1 MMTKAVTPLLILFG
15 ALVGLSVHTVVNCG
29 DESEPDV
36 CSAVIGFSPFRG
48 AFMAFAFE
56 GRARIAMRH
65 GDARSAIADLDQ
77 AIRLNPNRA
86 GFFRDR
92 GLAHRQNGDLDLAIA
107 DLDQAIAL
115 DPKRAAPYTH
125 RGLAFAAMGDL
136 DRAILSYNTAIRLA
150 PADAEALAGRGF
162 ALLAQGRKE
171 DARSDFEAVLALP
184 PGQDESAHQTVRKK
198 LDELAAGTRAEAPAS
213 LRRERAGASD

>member
-1 MMTKAVTPLLILFG
+1 MMTKAVTPLLILLG
-15 ALVGLSVHTVVNCG
+15 ALVGLSMHTVVNCG

-86 GFFRDR
+86 AFFRDR
-92 GLAHRQNGDLDLAIA
+92 GLAHRQNGDLHLAIA

-115 DPKRAAPYTH
+115 DPKRAAPYTN
-125 RGLAFAAMGDL
+125 RGLALADTGDL

-150 PADAEALAGRGF
+150 PADAEALAGRGL

-171 DARSDFEAVLALP
+171 EARSDFEAVLALP
-184 PGQDESAHQTVRKK
+184 SGPDDWARQVAQAK
-198 LDELAAGTRAEAPAS
+198 LSELADANATLVP
-213 LRRERAGASD
+213 LR

>member
-1 MMTKAVTPLLILFG
+1 MTRAATPLLILFG
-15 ALVGLSVHTVVNCG
+15 VLVGLSLHTVVNCG

-65 GDARSAIADLDQ
+65 GNYKGAIADLDE

-86 GFFRDR
+86 AFFRDR
-92 GLAHRQNGDLDLAIA
+92 GIAHRQNGDLELAIG
-107 DLDQAIAL
+107 DLDEAIAL
-115 DPKRAAPYTH
+115 DPRRAAPYAN
-125 RGLAFAAMGDL
+125 RGLALAAMGDL

-150 PADAEALAGRGF
+150 PADVEALAGRGL
-162 ALLAQGRKE
+162 ALWAQGRKAE
-171 DARSDFEAVLALP
+171 ARSDFEAVLLR
-184 PGQDESAHQTVRKK
+184 PGREGDWARQVAHTK
-198 LDELAAGTRAEAPAS
+198 LRELADANPAPV
-213 LRRERAGASD
+213 R

>member
-125 RGLAFAAMGDL
+125 RGLALAAMGDL

-150 PADAEALAGRGF
+150 PADAEALAGRGL
-162 ALLAQGRKE
+162 ALWSQGRRAE
-171 DARSDFEAVLALP
+171 ARSDFEAVLSQ
-184 PGQDESAHQTVRKK
+184 PGGPDDWTRQVAQAK
-198 LDELAAGTRAEAPAS
+198 LSELADSNATPAPP
-213 LRRERAGASD
+213 R